1 MLTAIIAAVVAALVV
16 IAVVIAVLVV
26 RARSA
31 TPKAGSGKKVAQLDT
46 VGVGSSPF
54 EKQSG
59 AKSALAGD
67 VHVSTDTA
75 AAKKPSDSLS
85 SRFVGLGVLSAG
97 IFAALATRLWG
108 MQVMS
113 GEQYASDAEE
123 NLYATVSTPAPRG
136 CVYDST
142 GVALV
147 TNRASQTV
155 LADPDVID
163 DNDVVRRLSA
173 VLGLPANIVRKRI
186 SDTTA
191 GAQSQRVVAD
201 DVRLRDVAFISE
213 HADAFPGVS
222 VESRTVREYP
232 FGALCAHALGYT
244 GAPTEDLLETSI
256 DGRTIKA
263 TDTVGLSGVEAY
275 YDNVLSGD
283 HGQRKVMV
291 DAEGNV
297 EDVVSETQPSK
308 GSDVHLTINAAAQYV
323 ADSLLAST
331 IAPKGDIGTG
341 SGVAGSV
348 VAMDVRD
355 GSVMVMASYPTFD
368 PANFTGGISQD
379 IWDLYTT
386 EESHSPLTNRSV
398 AGQYAAASTYKAFT
412 SMAGLHHG
420 FATKTSTWACSGSWD
435 GFGSGDVQ
443 KCWLLTGHGTL
454 DLRGGIVHSCDV
466 VFYEIAKAFYD
477 HGPNGTGELSETAL
491 QDYLAKYNFGKTT
504 GVDLDGELAGRIPT
518 PAWKAEQWRNVPS
531 EAAWRGG
538 DYTNMIIGQGDVLVT
553 PLQMACAYG
562 GIATGKIMRP
572 HLLKEVRNAQDDA
585 VVKASAEVVSEPDV
599 NEDHLAY
606 VRDALRAVIT
616 DNAGSAR
623 VFNEQGLNAA
633 GKSGTAEHTDR
644 PDDAWFAAYAPYD
657 DPHYVA
663 TCIIEQGG
671 GGSDTAGPIVA
682 AVLGAL
688 MRAEAGEAGEVKRVA
703 GSTGKSVAVEFTG
716 STGRTD

>member
-1 MLTAIIAAVVAALVV
+1 MLVAVIAALIAALVV
-16 IAVVIAVLVV
+16 VAIVVVVLVV
-26 RARSA
+26 RANSA
-31 TPKAGSGKKVAQLDT
+31 APKAGVGKKVAQLDT
-46 VGVGSSPF
+46 VGVGTSPF

-59 AKSALAGD
+59 AKSALAGE
-67 VHVSTDTA
+67 VHVPTDAA

-85 SRFVGLGVLSAG
+85 GRFAGLGALVG
-97 IFAALATRLWG
+97 VIFVALAGRLWG

-113 GEQYASDAEE
+113 GKQYASDAEE

-136 CVYDST
+136 CVYDAT

-147 TNRASQTV
+147 TNRACQTV

-173 VLGLPANIVRKRI
+173 VLGLPANIVRQRI
-186 SDTTA
+186 GDTTA

-213 HADAFPGVS
+213 HADAFPGVT

-244 GAPTEDLLETSI
+244 GAPTEDLLETSV
-256 DGRTIKA
+256 DGRTVEA
-263 TDTVGLSGVEAY
+263 TDTVGLSGVESF

-308 GSDVHLTINAAAQYV
+308 GSDVHLAINAAAQYV
-323 ADSLLAST
+323 ADSMLAST
-331 IAPKGDIGTG
+331 IAPRGDIGTG

-355 GSVMVMASYPTFD
+355 GSVLVMASYPTFD

-379 IWDLYTT
+379 VWDLYTT
-386 EESHSPLTNRSV
+386 EESHSPLTNRAV

-412 SMAGLHHG
+412 SMAGLHYG
-420 FATKTSTWACSGSWD
+420 FATETSTWACGGSWD

-443 KCWLLTGHGTL
+443 KCWKLTGHGTL
-454 DLRGGIVHSCDV
+454 DLRGGIVNSCDV

-491 QDYLAKYNFGKTT
+491 QDYLAKYNFGKAT
-504 GVDLDGELAGRIPT
+504 GIDLDGELAGRIPT

-531 EAAWRGG
+531 EATWRGG
-538 DYTNMIIGQGDVLVT
+538 DYSNMIIGQGDVLIT
-553 PLQMACAYG
+553 PLQLACAYG
-562 GIATGKIMRP
+562 GIATGKIVRP
-572 HLLKEVRNAQDDA
+572 HLLKEVRNAQDEA
-585 VVKASAEVVSEPDV
+585 VVTASAEVVSEPDV
-599 NEDHLAY
+599 NEEHLAY

-616 DNAGSAR
+616 DNAGTAR
-623 VFNEQGLNAA
+623 VFNAQGLEAA

-657 DPHYVA
+657 DPRYVA

-703 GSTGKSVAVEFTG
+703 GSTGRSVAVKYTG
-716 STGRTD
+716 SAGRTD